1 MWGTEDGEAGMK
13 AGGLEG
19 VMSVDW
25 IGVGVLAWNGERWW
39 RWWEVMGLEVCFRD
53 LLMWV

>member
-1 MWGTEDGEAGMK
+1 MK

-25 IGVGVLAWNGERWW
+25 NGEMV
-39 RWWEVMGLEVCFRD
+39 EVVGSDGIITSCMQIGLKN
-53 LLMWV
+53 MT

>member
-1 MWGTEDGEAGMK
+1 MK

-25 IGVGVLAWNGERWW
+25 NGERV
-39 RWWEVMGLEVCFRD
+39 EVVGSDGIGGVF
-53 LLMWV
+53 

>member
-1 MWGTEDGEAGMK
+1 MK

-25 IGVGVLAWNGERWW
+25 IRVGCLGTGMERWW
-39 RWWEVMGLEVCFRD
+39 RWWEVMGLEVCFSD
-53 LLMWV
+53 LLM